1 MNQRQTEQ
9 QTVLLGFRDRGM
21 IQYFGEVLSGEGY
34 RVLAADS
41 LVDLVKALDRYNV
54 NLLITGDRLPG
65 VSVTALVPLVS
76 ELYSR
81 VKIIVAM
88 RRYSPRVELM
98 LRQYKVLYI
107 FPLPVSEQLVR
118 SVVSQGLK
126 AA

>member
-1 MNQRQTEQ
+1 
-9 QTVLLGFRDRGM
+9 M